1 MIRAV
6 WNHFHSFLGC
16 WSKPSCSSKQLG
28 QLSMTASV
36 DRLLP
41 DHLGILYEK
50 ELRNSLLYIVKSEL
64 SFCYQQLKIYV
75 WWH

>member
-1 MIRAV
+1 
-6 WNHFHSFLGC
+6 
-16 WSKPSCSSKQLG
+16 
-28 QLSMTASV
+28 MTASV